1 MAIYSNSLHYSR
13 ARFGVGVSSIG
24 GNNPYFNKDSA
35 YIQIHSST
43 QVNGTTSYP
52 AGYRAG
58 TAVMLPIV
66 DGGISGRVTST
77 PETTST
83 IMGDGY
89 MTGTITISI
98 TTTATG
104 DLLANISGTTT
115 ITITTSGA
123 VTATGYISGTCNIGA
138 DPSADD
144 IAQAV
149 AGLKIE
155 GDYTMRDLLR
165 IMSAVLAGKTN
176 ITGSTA
182 TFRNLQDTKD
192 RVEATMTGSERTTI
206 TLDIS

>member
-1 MAIYSNSLHYSR
+1 MAIYSNSLHYTRSF
-13 ARFGVGVSSIG
+13 AGAGLTNTC
-24 GNNPYFNKDSA
+24 GNNPYFRNHSK
-35 YIQIHSST
+35 YIQVHANN
-43 QVNGTTSYP
+43 QVHATTSWA

-58 TAVMLPIV
+58 TAVLIPLI
-66 DGGISGRVTST
+66 DGGISGRVQTSI
-77 PETTST
+77 TTT
-83 IMGDGY
+83 ADITGIGY
-89 MTGTITISI
+89 MEGTVTISI
-98 TTTATG
+98 TTTASG
-104 DLLANISGTTT
+104 DLLANIAGTTT
-115 ITITTSGA
+115 ISITTSGA

-206 TLDIS
+206 NYDIS

>member
-1 MAIYSNSLHYSR
+1 
-13 ARFGVGVSSIG
+13 
-24 GNNPYFNKDSA
+24 
-35 YIQIHSST
+35 
-43 QVNGTTSYP
+43 
-52 AGYRAG
+52 
-58 TAVMLPIV
+58 MLPIV
-66 DGGISGRVTST
+66 NGGISGRVTST

-89 MTGTITISI
+89 MTGTITVSI